1 VALMDRKQQQY
12 KLRQKNAIDDKKRR
26 KNRLLKRPRAEFEGE
41 GGALR
46 LSSNVNRIGIQSR
59 AENALSTLLKESGV
73 SYTREVQLGK
83 WSVDFVVP
91 GRIVVEVDGVFHE
104 AKKESDSKKVD
115 FLERNGFLVLRI
127 PAHEAHKKETAEFIR
142 RMCLERTKN
151 VRR

>member
-1 VALMDRKQQQY
+1 MDRKQQKY
-12 KLRQKNAIDDKKRR
+12 KLHQKNILDDKKRR
-26 KNRLLKRPRAEFEGE
+26 KDRLLKRARVGFEGE
-41 GGALR
+41 YRALE
-46 LSSNVNRIGIQSR
+46 LGSNINKIGIQSR

-104 AKKESDSKKVD
+104 AKKESDSKKVE

-127 PAHEAHKKETAEFIR
+127 PAHEAHNKQTAEFIR
-142 RMCLERTKN
+142 RMCLERTKD